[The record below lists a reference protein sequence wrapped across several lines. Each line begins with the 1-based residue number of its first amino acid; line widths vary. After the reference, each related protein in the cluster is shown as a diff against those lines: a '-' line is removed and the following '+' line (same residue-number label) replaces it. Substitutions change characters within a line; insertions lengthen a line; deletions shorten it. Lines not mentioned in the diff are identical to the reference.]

1 MSGLGDDPRLLPDA
15 VRKLEDDIFI
25 IKEYIANDLVA
36 TDRRAVAV
44 FSDAQTTRIE
54 ACIATALAV
63 FLGSDAFSK
72 AQDLYL
78 ERIAGRQ
85 AIRFVLW
92 LVCSFVAGASSV
104 AFYYFKLSH

>member
-15 VRKLEDDIFI
+15 VRKLEDEIFT

-36 TDRRAVAV
+36 TDRRNTAV
-44 FSDAQTTRIE
+44 FSDAQTARME

-63 FLGSDAFSK
+63 FVGSDTFTK
-72 AQDLYL
+72 AQDLRL
-78 ERIAGRQ
+78 ELNAGRQ
-85 AIRFVLW
+85 AIRFILW

-104 AFYYFKLSH
+104 AVYYFKLH

>member
-15 VRKLEDDIFI
+15 VRRLEDDIFT

-36 TDRRAVAV
+36 TDRRNTAV
-44 FSDAQTTRIE
+44 FSDAQTARME

-63 FLGSDAFSK
+63 LLGSDAFAK
-72 AQDLYL
+72 AQDLRL
-78 ERIAGRQ
+78 ELNAGRQ

-92 LVCSFVAGASSV
+92 LVCSFVAGATSV
-104 AFYYFKLSH
+104 AFYYFKLH